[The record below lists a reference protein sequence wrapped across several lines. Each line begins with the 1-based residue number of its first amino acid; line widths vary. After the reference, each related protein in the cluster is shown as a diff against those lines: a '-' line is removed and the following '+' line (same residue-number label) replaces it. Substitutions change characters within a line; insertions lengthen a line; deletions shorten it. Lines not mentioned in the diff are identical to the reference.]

1 MVLGSFYFTAM
12 SREDRWLW
20 FQYNSADVDL
30 FKATQVAT
38 LNKVAY
44 STVREAIINKLGEN
58 ANTFI
63 GELQF

>member
-1 MVLGSFYFTAM
+1 MVLGSFYFTAT

-44 STVREAIINKLGEN
+44 STVREAIINKLG
-58 ANTFI
+58 
-63 GELQF
+63 